1 MGRYSQ
7 LYHAAAFNQV
17 AGQSY
22 LGQASL
28 SFARYS
34 KYSVEERPLEL
45 GLTWD
50 SGLFIDPRG
59 HALYEFLGTAALRFA
74 YGVFETWNDAVNFKD
89 TGPTYGARLMF
100 DVLRMFG
107 R

>member
-74 YGVFETWNDAVNFKD
+74 YGVFET
-89 TGPTYGARLMF
+89 
-100 DVLRMFG
+100 
-107 R
+107 